1 MNDVLRPNPVRKEQL
16 IFSLISIL
24 IICTALYLIFIKYEA
39 DFAKLLLST
48 LNNFFSLN
56 LSRTYSSN
64 LSILENIQA
73 FVSILLVIYAEISL
87 LVMIAMSLRKVGIKL
102 GLMEDYHAI
111 NENDAEQIQSTNI
124 NKDGEKESDFFS
136 SLVVYSFAVPFGASA
151 ILWLI
156 MFIWLYFDNAL

>member
-24 IICTALYLIFIKYEA
+24 IICTAVYLIFIRYES

-48 LNNFFSLN
+48 LNNMFSLN
-56 LSRTYSSN
+56 LSRSYSSN

-87 LVMIAMSLRKVGIKL
+87 LVMIAMFWRKVGIKL
-102 GLMEDYHAI
+102 GLMEDYQVI
-111 NENDAEQIQSTNI
+111 TENDVEQIQSANI

-136 SLVVYSFAVPFGASA
+136 SLAFYSFAVPFGASA

-156 MFIWLYFDNAL
+156 MLIWLYFDNAL